1 MPVVKGV
8 KVINDKRDYD
18 TFEDSVKSIQKA
30 LSKIK
35 SKKGFEE
42 FMRPNK
48 NNDISIED
56 ISEETI
62 KMVFENNPD
71 KF

>member
-1 MPVVKGV
+1 MKDVEK
-8 KVINDKRDYD
+8 NYD
-18 TFEDSVKSIQKA
+18 TFEESLSSIEDA

-35 SKKGFEE
+35 SKEEFQE

-56 ISEETI
+56 ISNETI

-71 KF
+71 KW